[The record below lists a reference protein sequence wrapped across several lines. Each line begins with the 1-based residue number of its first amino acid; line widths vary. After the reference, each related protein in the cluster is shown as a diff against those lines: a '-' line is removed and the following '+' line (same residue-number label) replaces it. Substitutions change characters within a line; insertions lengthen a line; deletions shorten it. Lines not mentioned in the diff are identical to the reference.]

1 MTAVLQASDVLN
13 RNRTMAS
20 LDDNTINYASST
32 DWKAKY
38 MEVAD
43 MLAETRA
50 ELDDFHGSSKEL
62 EEELERELERT
73 EKAQQDLKVKVA
85 RAEHERDEWKSKFM
99 SLQTTH
105 NMTTTSLQRELDT
118 LRGEH
123 QKIKVQLRELEMGND
138 DLERNERAI
147 SSSLADV
154 ESKYGRVLEEK
165 ILLEHELMDKANVEE
180 ECQRL
185 KDELRDANEEINIMK
200 DQLAAAQSRPPT
212 MTDTES
218 SARSVTSTAPSSIS
232 DDNLLSVAAPSDL
245 CLADLSPDSE
255 TSARE
260 TKETPKY
267 ATPRPIRSPTIPGY
281 TPSPLLHRSTYKVSR
296 LATPPTSSSPSMAR
310 SSTVP
315 SLSTPSRLPP
325 RTPVPRPTASRN
337 VSSFSSTSTSSGV
350 PGTTS
355 RSKGVQMVSEMRAR
369 VKVLE
374 QKIHTRV
381 PRLRMGS
388 TISRTTGMPPPPPP
402 KAGPSFVSVSPAPS
416 TSSTRSMSNDER
428 LSPSKPRR
436 LSIDSER
443 DRKRASGGDSSGWVL
458 IMDDSPS
465 PAKDKDKERK
475 RASSPSAPSAFR
487 PLPATPH
494 DSPSPTGIPR
504 APSALS
510 QSTMHTGIRRPQST
524 VSEGRSSISTNATTS
539 TASSIPTPSSRP
551 TTPTYLPLPTYGG
564 PGHGLKLST
573 GLGSGPYQLKR
584 SSLGAPARSSPI
596 ATSPPANI
604 TTRPMPKSSIANS
617 MSQSRIGKP
626 TTHSAGRRSVG
637 EASGDEMLTVRD
649 LSRARSG
656 STTALYGKKGG

>member
-1 MTAVLQASDVLN
+1 
-13 RNRTMAS
+13 MAS
-20 LDDNTINYASST
+20 LDDNAFNFSSST

-43 MLAETRA
+43 MLAETRT
-50 ELDDFHGSSKEL
+50 ELDDFHASSKEL

-105 NMTTTSLQRELDT
+105 NTTTTSLQRELDT
-118 LRGEH
+118 LRAEH

-154 ESKYGRVLEEK
+154 ESKYSRALEEK
-165 ILLEHELMDKANVEE
+165 ILLEHELLDKANVEE

-200 DQLAAAQSRPPT
+200 DQLATVQLRPHT
-212 MTDTES
+212 TTDTES
-218 SARSVTSTAPSSIS
+218 SARSVTSTAPSSVS
-232 DDNLLSVAAPSDL
+232 DDNLLSVETPADL

-255 TSARE
+255 SPI
-260 TKETPKY
+260 KETQTPKLT
-267 ATPRPIRSPTIPGY
+267 TPRPIRSPTIHGVA
-281 TPSPLLHRSTYKVSR
+281 PSPLLYKSNLRVSR
-296 LATPPTSSSPSMAR
+296 LATPPTSSSPSLAR

-315 SLSTPSRLPP
+315 SLSTPSRLAP
-325 RTPVPRPTASRN
+325 RTPISRPTVNRN
-337 VSSFSSTSTSSGV
+337 VSSLSSTSTSSGV
-350 PGTTS
+350 PGTAS

-388 TISRTTGMPPPPPP
+388 TTSRTVAMPPPPPP
-402 KAGPSFVSVSPAPS
+402 KAGPSSVSVSPAPS
-416 TSSTRSMSNDER
+416 TSSTRSASNDER
-428 LSPSKPRR
+428 VTQSKLRRPSF
-436 LSIDSER
+436 DSEG
-443 DRKRASGGDSSGWVL
+443 DRKRTSGGDSSGWVL
-458 IMDDSPS
+458 IMDDTPS
-465 PAKDKDKERK
+465 PAKDKDKERW
-475 RASSPSAPSAFR
+475 RTSDSSPAAPSSFR

-494 DSPSPTGIPR
+494 DSPSPTSIPR
-504 APSALS
+504 APSSLS
-510 QSTMHTGIRRPQST
+510 HSTMPSGIRRPQSR
-524 VSEGRSSISTNATTS
+524 VSEGRSSVSTNATTS

-564 PGHGLKLST
+564 SGHGLKLST
-573 GLGSGPYQLKR
+573 GPGSGAYQLKR
-584 SSLGAPARSSPI
+584 SSLGAPLKSSPM
-596 ATSPPANI
+596 ASPPLPHANV
-604 TTRPMPKSSIANS
+604 TVRPMAKSTIANS

-626 TTHSAGRRSVG
+626 ATHSGGRRSVG
-637 EASGDEMLTVRD
+637 DASGDEMLTVRD

-656 STTALYGKKGG
+656 STAALYGKRGV